1 MISMSNSSMG
11 QIEMR
16 FNGPILLPVLLILMS
31 LPVSSLVNI
40 QSLKSFGGD
49 EKIVLIS
56 PPFFKIKKK

>member
-1 MISMSNSSMG
+1 MG